1 MKSKF
6 LLILL
11 CSLVRIHALLAD
23 DVSAQVYNETSAG
36 ASNGQIILTM
46 AGGIAPYSFSWSGSN
61 GYTAST
67 QNISNLRAGNYNVTI
82 NDAYCGTATLNIV
95 VEVCSLIAT
104 TETTGTC
111 GNDLGS
117 VSIQLQN
124 GAGPYTYSMRSSF
137 RSEPGISDSPIAQN
151 LPAGSYSMRIVDA
164 KGCKVNASFNIV
176 QSPILAAHLES
187 IEPSCTFN
195 ADGGVK
201 IDVHS
206 GTAPYRFEWSDG
218 STAQNLDGVLPGNY
232 SVQIRDQ
239 QNCSYFGTFSVGA
252 VPPIVLPSN
261 VPCGLEYRCKGNSYF
276 HDAPTFTRNDGERCT
291 RDEVCTATGQ
301 VISSQQAPMIW
312 EAQECCCAMN
322 LVCTISGESF
332 GSLPCGTS
340 LHQPPGCCFV
350 LFICDC
356 TGATMGWFWANDSD
370 CWRFD
375 CDGPGGLPPPPKG
388 SETTDYFYF
397 KDRKT
402 QNILKFTIDEVIDKT
417 YKKAHPELPDINLNR
432 ITTLN
437 GKTGSVFELLKP
449 NKFFFAV
456 NPNPFESNPT
466 VSLFVT
472 SDFNADSDNAT
483 MTISNELGQ
492 VIAREPLQNLH
503 VGENKI
509 QPDFNNLPSGMYL
522 IAIELKDKKEVKKVY
537 KK

>member
-1 MKSKF
+1 
-6 LLILL
+6 
-11 CSLVRIHALLAD
+11 
-23 DVSAQVYNETSAG
+23 
-36 ASNGQIILTM
+36 
-46 AGGIAPYSFSWSGSN
+46 
-61 GYTAST
+61 
-67 QNISNLRAGNYNVTI
+67 
-82 NDAYCGTATLNIV
+82 
-95 VEVCSLIAT
+95 
-104 TETTGTC
+104 
-111 GNDLGS
+111 
-117 VSIQLQN
+117 
-124 GAGPYTYSMRSSF
+124 
-137 RSEPGISDSPIAQN
+137 
-151 LPAGSYSMRIVDA
+151 
-164 KGCKVNASFNIV
+164 
-176 QSPILAAHLES
+176 
-187 IEPSCTFN
+187 
-195 ADGGVK
+195 
-201 IDVHS
+201 
-206 GTAPYRFEWSDG
+206 
-218 STAQNLDGVLPGNY
+218 VLPGNY

>member
-187 IEPSCTFN
+187 IEPSVLLMQMEVSKLMFIQVLRHIALN
-195 ADGGVK
+195 GAMVVQHK
-201 IDVHS
+201 IWMVCYLA
-206 GTAPYRFEWSDG
+206 TIVFK
-218 STAQNLDGVLPGNY
+218 
-232 SVQIRDQ
+232 SV
-239 QNCSYFGTFSVGA
+239 T
-252 VPPIVLPSN
+252 
-261 VPCGLEYRCKGNSYF
+261 
-276 HDAPTFTRNDGERCT
+276 
-291 RDEVCTATGQ
+291 
-301 VISSQQAPMIW
+301 
-312 EAQECCCAMN
+312 
-322 LVCTISGESF
+322 
-332 GSLPCGTS
+332 
-340 LHQPPGCCFV
+340 
-350 LFICDC
+350 
-356 TGATMGWFWANDSD
+356 
-370 CWRFD
+370 
-375 CDGPGGLPPPPKG
+375 
-388 SETTDYFYF
+388 
-397 KDRKT
+397 
-402 QNILKFTIDEVIDKT
+402 
-417 YKKAHPELPDINLNR
+417 NR
-432 ITTLN
+432 IAPIL
-437 GKTGSVFELLKP
+437 
-449 NKFFFAV
+449 A
-456 NPNPFESNPT
+456 
-466 VSLFVT
+466 LF
-472 SDFNADSDNAT
+472 
-483 MTISNELGQ
+483 L
-492 VIAREPLQNLH
+492 
-503 VGENKI
+503 
-509 QPDFNNLPSGMYL
+509 
-522 IAIELKDKKEVKKVY
+522 
-537 KK
+537 